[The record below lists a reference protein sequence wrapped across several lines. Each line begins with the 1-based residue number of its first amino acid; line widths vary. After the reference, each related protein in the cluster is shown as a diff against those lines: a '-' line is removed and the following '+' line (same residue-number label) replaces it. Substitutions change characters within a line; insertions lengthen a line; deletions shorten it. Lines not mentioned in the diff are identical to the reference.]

1 MRNPT
6 WKHGFILLAILTAL
20 IALLIWDQTDR
31 PVTNEIV
38 VEPAVMVTPIETT
51 TTTVDLSWINTTT
64 TTKPKPAATHPPKSS
79 RTTEAFF
86 ECIRWR
92 ESRGNYQ
99 AVNSTGTFMGAY
111 QFYQGG
117 WDTFAGRIGR
127 HDLVGVKPNHASPA
141 DQDAVALGAY
151 NELGAK
157 PWNGACQ

>member
-6 WKHGFILLAILTAL
+6 WKHGFILLLILTAL
-20 IALLIWDQTDR
+20 IVLLIWDQTDR
-31 PVTNEIV
+31 PDTTEIV
-38 VEPAVMVTPIETT
+38 VESTVLLSPTT

-64 TTKPKPAATHPPKSS
+64 TTSAVPAAFVAPTRSVD
-79 RTTEAFF
+79 AFF

-92 ESRGNYQ
+92 ESRNNYE

-117 WDTFAGRIGR
+117 WDTFATRIGR
-127 HDLVGVKPNHASPA
+127 HDLVGVAPNHALPA

-157 PWNGACQ
+157 PWNGACT

>member
-6 WKHGFILLAILTAL
+6 WKHGFILLLILTAL
-20 IALLIWDQTDR
+20 ILLLIWDQTDQ
-31 PVTNEIV
+31 PAPTEIV
-38 VEPAVMVTPIETT
+38 VDRTVLLSPTT
-51 TTTVDLSWINTTT
+51 TTTVDLSWMNTTT
-64 TTKPKPAATHPPKSS
+64 TQPKVTRSVD
-79 RTTEAFF
+79 AFF
-86 ECIRWR
+86 ECVRWR

-117 WDTFAGRIGR
+117 WDTFATRIGR
-127 HDLVGVKPNHASPA
+127 HDLVGVAPNHALPA

-157 PWNGACQ
+157 PWNGACT

>member
-6 WKHGFILLAILTAL
+6 WKHGFILLLILTAL
-20 IALLIWDQTDR
+20 IVLLIWDQTDR
-31 PVTNEIV
+31 PDTTEIV
-38 VEPAVMVTPIETT
+38 VESTVLVSPTT
-51 TTTVDLSWINTTT
+51 TTTVDLSWLNTT
-64 TTKPKPAATHPPKSS
+64 TTKPKPPAAKPAATKSVD
-79 RTTEAFF
+79 AFF

-92 ESRGNYQ
+92 ESRGNYG

-141 DQDAVALGAY
+141 DQDAVALAAY

-157 PWNGACQ
+157 PWNGACS

>member
-20 IALLIWDQTDR
+20 IVLLIWDQTDR
-31 PVTNEIV
+31 PATTEIM
-38 VEPAVMVTPIETT
+38 VEPAVLLSPT

-64 TTKPKPAATHPPKSS
+64 TTSTVPVAFVAPTQSVN
-79 RTTEAFF
+79 AFF

-127 HDLVGVKPNHASPA
+127 HDLVGIKPNHASPA

>member
-6 WKHGFILLAILTAL
+6 WKHGFILLLILTAL
-20 IALLIWDQTDR
+20 IVLLIWDQTDR
-31 PVTNEIV
+31 PDTTEIV
-38 VEPAVMVTPIETT
+38 VESTVLVSPTT
-51 TTTVDLSWINTTT
+51 TTTVDLSWMNTTT
-64 TTKPKPAATHPPKSS
+64 TTSKPKPATTKPATTKSVD
-79 RTTEAFF
+79 AFF
-86 ECIRWR
+86 ECIKWR
-92 ESRGNYQ
+92 ESRNNYG

-141 DQDAVALGAY
+141 DQDAVALAAY

>member
-1 MRNPT
+1 VSVASVAPT
-6 WKHGFILLAILTAL
+6 
-20 IALLIWDQTDR
+20 
-31 PVTNEIV
+31 N
-38 VEPAVMVTPIETT
+38 
-51 TTTVDLSWINTTT
+51 VD
-64 TTKPKPAATHPPKSS
+64 
-79 RTTEAFF
+79 AFF

-127 HDLVGVKPNHASPA
+127 HDLIGVAPNHASPT

>member
-6 WKHGFILLAILTAL
+6 WKHGFILLLILTAL
-20 IALLIWDQTDR
+20 IVLLIWDQTDQ
-31 PVTNEIV
+31 PAPTEIV
-38 VEPAVMVTPIETT
+38 VERTVLLSPTT
-51 TTTVDLSWINTTT
+51 TTTVDLSWMNTTT
-64 TTKPKPAATHPPKSS
+64 TQPKVTRSVD
-79 RTTEAFF
+79 AFF
-86 ECIRWR
+86 ECVRWR

-127 HDLVGVKPNHASPA
+127 HDLVGVAPNHALPA

-157 PWNGACQ
+157 PWNGACT

>member
-6 WKHGFILLAILTAL
+6 WKQLFILLGIATAL
-20 IALLIWDQTDR
+20 VALLIWDQTDQ
-31 PVTNEIV
+31 PVTTEIV

-51 TTTVDLSWINTTT
+51 TTTVDLSWMNTTT
-64 TTKPKPAATHPPKSS
+64 TTKPVPVASVAPTNVD
-79 RTTEAFF
+79 AFF

-92 ESRGNYQ
+92 ESRGNYG

-117 WDTFAGRIGR
+117 WDTFAARIGR
-127 HDLVGVKPNHASPA
+127 HDLVGVKPNHAVPA
-141 DQDAVALGAY
+141 DQDAVALAAY

>member
-6 WKHGFILLAILTAL
+6 WKQLFILLGIATAL
-20 IALLIWDQTDR
+20 VALLIWDQTDR
-31 PVTNEIV
+31 PVPAEIV
-38 VEPAVMVTPIETT
+38 VEPAVMVTETT
-51 TTTVDLSWINTTT
+51 TTTVDLNWLNTT
-64 TTKPKPAATHPPKSS
+64 TTKPKPPAAKPATTKSVD
-79 RTTEAFF
+79 EFF

-92 ESRGNYQ
+92 ESRGNYE

-141 DQDAVALGAY
+141 DQDAVALAAY

>member
-6 WKHGFILLAILTAL
+6 WKHGFILLLILTAL
-20 IALLIWDQTDR
+20 IVLLIWDQTDR
-31 PVTNEIV
+31 PATTEIV
-38 VEPAVMVTPIETT
+38 VQRTVLLSPT

-64 TTKPKPAATHPPKSS
+64 TTSTVPVAFVAPTPTRSVD
-79 RTTEAFF
+79 AFF

-92 ESRGNYQ
+92 ESRGNYE

-127 HDLVGVKPNHASPA
+127 HDLVGVAPNHATPA
-141 DQDAVALGAY
+141 DQDAVALAAY

-157 PWNGACQ
+157 PWNGACT

>member
-6 WKHGFILLAILTAL
+6 WKQLFILLGIATAL
-20 IALLIWDQTDR
+20 VALLIWDQTDR
-31 PVTNEIV
+31 PVTTEIV

-51 TTTVDLSWINTTT
+51 TTTVDLSWLNTTT
-64 TTKPKPAATHPPKSS
+64 TTKPVSVASVAPTNVD
-79 RTTEAFF
+79 AFF

-92 ESRGNYQ
+92 ESRGNYG

-127 HDLVGVKPNHASPA
+127 HDLVGVKPNHAVPA
-141 DQDAVALGAY
+141 DQDAVALAAY